1 MLGWRS
7 HSPQSKTTCQVK
19 WSWWSGFF
27 TSLTARDPTW
37 NQGAQKKNLTCCNFL
52 KKNSWTAFKEDYT
65 GNKASRCS
73 PLVDVE
79 FWWIRASPKY
89 CWSLRGVPW
98 LKVIL
103 NQTDQRVT
111 FIQVGFEMHSTKR
124 IDIPHLTL
132 VDDTTWVFV
141 AWKHLL
147 FFSFWFCNRQYSQ
160 FNLSFVTSKS
170 DKQNILFIYI
180 ICSF

>member
-7 HSPQSKTTCQVK
+7 PSPQSKTTCQVK

-37 NQGAQKKNLTCCNFL
+37 NQGANKKLNLLQFFE
-52 KKNSWTAFKEDYT
+52 NSWTAFKEDYT

-79 FWWIRASPKY
+79 FWWIRASPKHS
-89 CWSLRGVPW
+89 WSSIGVPW
-98 LKVIL
+98 LKVFRL

-111 FIQVGFEMHSTKR
+111 FIQVGFEMHSTER
-124 IDIPHLTL
+124 IDVPHLTL
-132 VDDTTWVFV
+132 VDDTTRI
-141 AWKHLL
+141 LCL
-147 FFSFWFCNRQYSQ
+147 GNPISF
-160 FNLSFVTSKS
+160 
-170 DKQNILFIYI
+170 
-180 ICSF
+180 